1 MKQLIVALAGL
12 AALGLT
18 GCQKEGCLNGEAN
31 CRVPPPCPKVA
42 FTCDAALGDQLA
54 VLRIDSVTQRPGG
67 WNALGTVGD
76 VKLSNGFVD
85 VVIANVGT
93 QNFLD
98 PNGGSIL
105 DLSPRG
111 KAKDTV
117 NNVFQVVGLL
127 PRDAAFYT
135 SLEIIDER
143 PARVAVQV
151 KATLGQGGGTRQFV
165 SPLRQPSF

>member
-1 MKQLIVALAGL
+1 MKQLFVALVGL

-18 GCQKEGCLNGEAN
+18 GCEKEGCLGGETD

-42 FTCDAALGDQLA
+42 FTCDAALTDQLSVA
-54 VLRIDSVTQRPGG
+54 RIDSVSQRPGG
-67 WNALGTVGD
+67 LNALGTVGD

-85 VVIANVGT
+85 VVIANIGT
-93 QNFLD
+93 QNYLD

-111 KAKDTV
+111 ANKDTV

-127 PRDAAFYT
+127 PRD
-135 SLEIIDER
+135 
-143 PARVAVQV
+143 
-151 KATLGQGGGTRQFV
+151 
-165 SPLRQPSF
+165 